1 MIDGFLTQ
9 QFRRTSRNML
19 IGAAIL
25 LAAAA
30 LTAALSFRYLRNVM
44 ADPVRMDKD
53 AVRKVKDPAK
63 LDRYKVI
70 VESDENIETGY
81 EFTSRSSRSGRVT
94 EHSVYRALRMDDQ
107 FLLAKVPAGDP
118 TGEAIEVTG
127 WLVAVPSDVQVEV
140 VDKIVSDV
148 PGIEFLPMMLDG
160 TGDNFPAVLLSLL
173 LVALTGLG
181 VFALARWLRSRS
193 FAAHPLAKDLA
204 RYGDPAQVLQQIE
217 AEVPP
222 DTKGNNVISPRWV
235 MALGNYGGSIRR
247 LDDIAWAYRHTLTQK
262 RYGITVG
269 KTESV
274 KLHDRAGNQLSC
286 VFAKDA
292 AGADRFLG
300 QVMERGPWIVAGYST
315 DLEARWKKSR
325 ADFLAAVDERKRQP
339 SRPG

>member
-30 LTAALSFRYLRNVM
+30 VAAALSFRYLRNVM
-44 ADPVRMDKD
+44 ADPLRMDKD
-53 AVRKVKDPAK
+53 AVRGVKDPAK

-70 VESDENIETGY
+70 VESDENSETGF
-81 EFTSRSSRSGRVT
+81 EFTSRSSRVT
-94 EHSVYRALRMDDQ
+94 EHSVYRALRIDDQ
-107 FLLAKVPAGDP
+107 FLLAKLPAGD
-118 TGEAIEVTG
+118 TKGEEIEVAG
-127 WLVAVPSDVQVEV
+127 WLVAVPGDVQAEV
-140 VDKIVSDV
+140 VDKIVGDV
-148 PGIEFLPMMLDG
+148 PGIEFMPMMLDG
-160 TGDNFPAVLLSLL
+160 TGDNFPAVLLGIAIS
-173 LVALTGLG
+173 ALTGFGL
-181 VFALARWLRSRS
+181 FALVRWLRSRS
-193 FAAHPLAKDLA
+193 FEAHPLAKDLS

-247 LDDIAWAYRHTLTQK
+247 LDDIGWAYRHTPTQK

-269 KTESV
+269 KSESV
-274 KLHDRAGNQLSC
+274 KLHDRAGKQISC

-292 AGADRFLG
+292 AGADRFFG
-300 QVMERGPWIVAGYST
+300 QVMERAM
-315 DLEARWKKSR
+315 DRRR
-325 ADFLAAVDERKRQP
+325 A
-339 SRPG
+339 